1 MKVSRFLMVLKN
13 IKQEIMKLAHPKS
26 VNIIRVNGKKVDHEV
41 LRSVNVYLMSYAA
54 LLIGSVLLISI
65 DNMDFATT
73 FSSVLATMN
82 NIGPGISKVGPAGNF
97 AAFSPLSK
105 LVFCID
111 MLAGRLEIFPFLMLF
126 TASAWKRK
134 F

>member
-13 IKQEIMKLAHPKS
+13 IKQEVMKLAHPKS
-26 VNIIRVNGKKVDHEV
+26 VNIIRINGKKVDHEV